1 MYSTSYVRT
10 KNIYKY
16 KNPQSIDSNSSR
28 QVFLQGGS
36 GVDLD
41 YHFENFVELV
51 GRKDN
56 YFRRANV
63 AQGEEDDD

>member
-1 MYSTSYVRT
+1 M
-10 KNIYKY
+10 
-16 KNPQSIDSNSSR
+16 
-28 QVFLQGGS
+28 
-36 GVDLD
+36 DLD